1 MVVNV
6 YRKIMM
12 DPFES
17 YKLYN
22 SLKLHFE
29 TGYDA
34 VKYNFKSNV
43 TPQSFFK
50 RKDKYF
56 FAKLAKKYNG
66 ELKDFYIS
74 QFINTEKYVGDMM
87 DSEAEQNYMKYKKV
101 KESIHRVFSV
111 DINKIIDINIGVK
124 FDNLFESIDGQQP
137 EIVKMW
143 MQEDITLETVVIL
156 NSILGFIQQEDS
168 KISDTIIWPDNKRK
182 IEKYTPFVSFDI
194 NKCKTM
200 LMEKFA

>member
-1 MVVNV
+1 MN
-6 YRKIMM
+6 

-22 SLKLHFE
+22 ALKLHFE
-29 TGYDA
+29 TNYDA
-34 VKYNFKSNV
+34 IKYNFKSNV

-56 FAKLAKKYNG
+56 FAKLSKKYNG
-66 ELKDFYIS
+66 ELKEFYVS

-87 DSEAEQNYMKYKKV
+87 DSEAEQNYMKYKKI

-111 DINKIIDINIGVK
+111 DINRIGEENVP
-124 FDNLFESIDGQQP
+124 FDDMFKAVDGQHP
-137 EIVKMW
+137 LIVKLW
-143 MQEDITLETVVIL
+143 MQEEISLETVVIL
-156 NSILGFIQQEDS
+156 NSIFGFIDRES
-168 KISDTIIWPDNKRK
+168 KNISDTIIWPDTRRL
-182 IEKYTPFVSFDI
+182 IEKYTPFVNFNT

-200 LMEKFA
+200 LVSKFT

>member
-1 MVVNV
+1 MN
-6 YRKIMM
+6 

-22 SLKLHFE
+22 ALKLHFE
-29 TGYDA
+29 GSYDA
-34 VKYNFKSNV
+34 VKYNYKTNV
-43 TPQSFFK
+43 TPKSFLN

-66 ELKDFYIS
+66 SLKEFYVS
-74 QFINTEKYVGDMM
+74 QFINEQKYVGDMM
-87 DSEAEQNYMKYKKV
+87 DSEAESYYATYKKI
-101 KESIHRVFSV
+101 KESIHRVFSI

-124 FDNLFESIDGQQP
+124 FDSLFESVDGQQP
-137 EIVKMW
+137 MIVQMW

-156 NSILGFIQQEDS
+156 NSLLGFIQREDS

-182 IEKYTPFVSFDI
+182 IEKYTPFVNFDI

>member
-1 MVVNV
+1 MT
-6 YRKIMM
+6 
-12 DPFES
+12 DPFDS

-22 SLKLHFE
+22 ALKLHFE
-29 TGYDA
+29 TNYDA

-74 QFINTEKYVGDMM
+74 QFINTEKYIGDMM
-87 DSEAEQNYMKYKKV
+87 DKDAEENYAKYKKI

-111 DINKIIDINIGVK
+111 DINILNEQEKQ
-124 FDNLFESIDGQQP
+124 FDSLFKSENGQVP
-137 EIVKMW
+137 LIVKLW
-143 MQEDITLETVVIL
+143 MQEEISLETVVIL
-156 NSILGFIQQEDS
+156 NSIFGFINRES
-168 KISDTIIWPDNKRK
+168 VNISDTIMWPDIKRL
-182 IEKYTPFVSFDI
+182 IEKYTPFVYYNRD
-194 NKCKTM
+194 KCMKLLTNA
-200 LMEKFA
+200 FV

>member
-1 MVVNV
+1 MN
-6 YRKIMM
+6 

-22 SLKLHFE
+22 ALKLHFE
-29 TGYDA
+29 GSYDA
-34 VKYNFKSNV
+34 VKYNYKTNV
-43 TPQSFFK
+43 TPKSFLN

-66 ELKDFYIS
+66 SLKEFYVS
-74 QFINTEKYVGDMM
+74 QFINEQRYVGDMM
-87 DSEAEQNYMKYKKV
+87 DSEAESYYATYKKI
-101 KESIHRVFSV
+101 KESIHRVFS
-111 DINKIIDINIGVK
+111 IDINILSEQKVE
-124 FDNLFESIDGQQP
+124 FNNLFESIEGQQP
-137 EIVKMW
+137 LIIQYW
-143 MQEDITLETVVIL
+143 MQEDISLETVVIL
-156 NSILGFIQQEDS
+156 NSILGFIQREDS

>member
-1 MVVNV
+1 MN
-6 YRKIMM
+6 

-22 SLKLHFE
+22 ALKLHFE
-29 TGYDA
+29 TNYDA
-34 VKYNFKSNV
+34 IKYNFKSNV

-66 ELKDFYIS
+66 ELKDFYVS

-87 DSEAEQNYMKYKKV
+87 DSEAEQNYMKYKKI

-111 DINKIIDINIGVK
+111 DINRIGEENVP
-124 FDNLFESIDGQQP
+124 FDNLFEAVDGQHP
-137 EIVKMW
+137 LVVKLW
-143 MQEDITLETVVIL
+143 MQEEISLETVVIL
-156 NSILGFIQQEDS
+156 NSIFGFIDRES
-168 KISDTIIWPDNKRK
+168 KNISDTIIWPDTRRL
-182 IEKYTPFVSFDI
+182 IEKYTPFVNFNVD
-194 NKCKTM
+194 KCKKLLTK
-200 LMEKFA
+200 EFA

>member
-1 MVVNV
+1 MN
-6 YRKIMM
+6 

-22 SLKLHFE
+22 ALKLHFE
-29 TGYDA
+29 GSYDA
-34 VKYNFKSNV
+34 VKYNYKTNV
-43 TPQSFFK
+43 TPKSFLN

-66 ELKDFYIS
+66 SLKEFYVS
-74 QFINTEKYVGDMM
+74 QFINEQRYVGDMM
-87 DSEAEQNYMKYKKV
+87 DSEAESYYATYKKI
-101 KESIHRVFSV
+101 KESIHRVFSI
-111 DINKIIDINIGVK
+111 DINKIIDLNIGVK
-124 FDNLFESIDGQQP
+124 FDNLFESVDGQQP
-137 EIVKMW
+137 MIVQMW
-143 MQEDITLETVVIL
+143 MQEDISLETVVIL
-156 NSILGFIQQEDS
+156 NSILGFIQREDS

-182 IEKYTPFVSFDI
+182 IEKYTPFVNFDI

>member
-1 MVVNV
+1 MT
-6 YRKIMM
+6 
-12 DPFES
+12 DPFDS

-22 SLKLHFE
+22 ALKLHFE
-29 TGYDA
+29 TNYDA

-74 QFINTEKYVGDMM
+74 QFINTEKYIGDMM
-87 DSEAEQNYMKYKKV
+87 DKDAEENYAKYKKI

-111 DINKIIDINIGVK
+111 DINILDEQEKQ
-124 FDNLFESIDGQQP
+124 FDSLFKSENGQVP
-137 EIVKMW
+137 LIVKLW
-143 MQEDITLETVVIL
+143 MQEEISLETVVIL
-156 NSILGFIQQEDS
+156 NSIFGFIGRES
-168 KISDTIIWPDNKRK
+168 VNISDTIIWPEIKRL
-182 IEKYTPFVSFDI
+182 IEKYTPFVNYNRD
-194 NKCKTM
+194 KCMKLLTNV
-200 LMEKFA
+200 FI

>member
-1 MVVNV
+1 MN
-6 YRKIMM
+6 

-22 SLKLHFE
+22 ALKLHFE
-29 TGYDA
+29 GSYDA
-34 VKYNFKSNV
+34 VKYNYKTNV
-43 TPQSFFK
+43 TSKSFLN

-66 ELKDFYIS
+66 SLKEFYVS
-74 QFINTEKYVGDMM
+74 QFINEQKYIGDMM
-87 DSEAEQNYMKYKKV
+87 DSEAESYYATYKKI
-101 KESIHRVFSV
+101 KESIHRVFSI

-124 FDNLFESIDGQQP
+124 FDNLFESVDGQQP
-137 EIVKMW
+137 MIVQMW
-143 MQEDITLETVVIL
+143 MQEDISLETVVIL
-156 NSILGFIQQEDS
+156 NSLLGFIQREDS

-182 IEKYTPFVSFDI
+182 IEKYTPFVNFDK

-200 LMEKFA
+200 LMSKFT

>member
-1 MVVNV
+1 MN
-6 YRKIMM
+6 

-22 SLKLHFE
+22 ALKLHFE
-29 TGYDA
+29 TNYDA
-34 VKYNFKSNV
+34 IKYNFKSNV

-66 ELKDFYIS
+66 ELKEFYVS

-87 DSEAEQNYMKYKKV
+87 DSEAEQNYMKYKKI

-111 DINKIIDINIGVK
+111 DINRIGEENVP
-124 FDNLFESIDGQQP
+124 FDNLFKAVDGQHP
-137 EIVKMW
+137 LIVKLW
-143 MQEDITLETVVIL
+143 MQEEISLETVVIL
-156 NSILGFIQQEDS
+156 NSIFGFIDRES
-168 KISDTIIWPDNKRK
+168 KNISDTIIWPDTRRL
-182 IEKYTPFVSFDI
+182 IEKYTPFVNFKFD
-194 NKCKTM
+194 KCKNLLIKRFT
-200 LMEKFA
+200 AA

>member
-1 MVVNV
+1 
-6 YRKIMM
+6 MM
-12 DPFES
+12 DPFDS

-22 SLKLHFE
+22 ALKLHFE
-29 TGYDA
+29 TNYDA

-74 QFINTEKYVGDMM
+74 QFINTEKYIGDMM
-87 DSEAEQNYMKYKKV
+87 DKDAEENYAKFKKI

-111 DINKIIDINIGVK
+111 DINILNEQEKQFDLLFKSENGQVPLVVK
-124 FDNLFESIDGQQP
+124 L
-137 EIVKMW
+137 W
-143 MQEDITLETVVIL
+143 MQEEISLETVVIL
-156 NSILGFIQQEDS
+156 NSIFGFINRES
-168 KISDTIIWPDNKRK
+168 VNISDTILWPEYKRL
-182 IEKYTPFVSFDI
+182 IEKYNPFVYYNRD
-194 NKCKTM
+194 KCMKLLTNA
-200 LMEKFA
+200 FV

>member
-1 MVVNV
+1 MT
-6 YRKIMM
+6 
-12 DPFES
+12 DPFDS

-22 SLKLHFE
+22 ALKLHFE
-29 TGYDA
+29 TNYDA

-74 QFINTEKYVGDMM
+74 QFINTEKYIGDMM
-87 DSEAEQNYMKYKKV
+87 DKDAEENYAKYKRI

-111 DINKIIDINIGVK
+111 DINILNEQEKQFDLLFKSENGQVPLVVK
-124 FDNLFESIDGQQP
+124 L
-137 EIVKMW
+137 W
-143 MQEDITLETVVIL
+143 MQEEISLETVVIL
-156 NSILGFIQQEDS
+156 NSIFGFINRES
-168 KISDTIIWPDNKRK
+168 NNISDTILWPDMKRI
-182 IEKYTPFVSFDI
+182 IEKYTPFVYYNRD
-194 NKCKTM
+194 KCMKLLTNA
-200 LMEKFA
+200 FV

>member
-1 MVVNV
+1 MN
-6 YRKIMM
+6 

-22 SLKLHFE
+22 ALKLHFE
-29 TGYDA
+29 TNYDA
-34 VKYNFKSNV
+34 IKYNFKSNV

-66 ELKDFYIS
+66 ELKDFYVS

-87 DSEAEQNYMKYKKV
+87 DSEAEQNYMKYKKI

-111 DINKIIDINIGVK
+111 DINRIGEENVP
-124 FDNLFESIDGQQP
+124 FDNLFKAVDGQHP
-137 EIVKMW
+137 LVVKLW
-143 MQEDITLETVVIL
+143 MQEEISLETVVIL
-156 NSILGFIQQEDS
+156 NSIFGFIDRES
-168 KISDTIIWPDNKRK
+168 KNISDTIIWPDTRRL
-182 IEKYTPFVSFDI
+182 IEKYTPFVNFDV
-194 NKCKTM
+194 NKCKKLLTK
-200 LMEKFA
+200 EFT